1 MSNEHIHD
9 EHCDCGCNHDEP
21 QMMTLVLD
29 DDSELQC
36 AVLGVFDV
44 EDKSYIAL
52 LPADNEEEGVY
63 LYRYLEDDSEEGF
76 ILENIEDDAEF
87 EAVED
92 VFYEIFYDEEEDLED
107 LEDTEE

>member
-9 EHCDCGCNHDEP
+9 EHCDCGCEHDEP
-21 QMMTLVLD
+21 QVMTLVLD
-29 DDSELQC
+29 DDTELQC
-36 AVLGVFDV
+36 NVLGVFDV

-52 LPADNEEEGVY
+52 LPLGEEEAEVY
-63 LYRYLEDDSEEGF
+63 LYKYIEDDSEEGF
-76 ILENIEDDAEF
+76 ILENIEDDEEF

-92 VFYEIFYDEEEDLED
+92 VFYEIFYEDEED